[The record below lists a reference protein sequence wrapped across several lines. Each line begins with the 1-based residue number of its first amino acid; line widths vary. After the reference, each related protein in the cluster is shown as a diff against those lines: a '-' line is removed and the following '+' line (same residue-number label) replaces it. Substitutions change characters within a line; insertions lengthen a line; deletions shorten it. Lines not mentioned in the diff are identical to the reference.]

1 MITVNSLFDRPHGLE
16 LPSPIEFRLMRQ
28 ELRIAGFGGQGV
40 ISAGRITGQA
50 AVLYDGKQATFTQ
63 SYGPEA
69 RGGACA
75 AEVVISDVPVAYPLL
90 TIPDVAILMSQ
101 EAYEKYAHEIK
112 PGGLLIVDPDLVNH
126 EERKDVRL
134 LRVPATRIAE
144 SLGRRIVANVVMLG
158 ALAAA
163 WPAVSKEALLKAVLA
178 SVPPHT
184 RELNQRAFE
193 AGYNYVKEHYHAGN

>member
-1 MITVNSLFDRPHGLE
+1 LTFAYAAKFVNG
-16 LPSPIEFRLMRQ
+16 MRQ

-50 AVLYDGKQATFTQ
+50 AVLYDGKQAAFTQ

-75 AEVVISDVPVAYPLL
+75 AEVVISDAPVAYPLL
-90 TIPDVAILMSQ
+90 TTPDVAILMSQ
-101 EAYEKYAHEIK
+101 EAYEKYAREVK
-112 PGGLLIVDPDLVNH
+112 PGGILIVDPDLVH
-126 EERKDVRL
+126 YEDRADVRL
-134 LRVPATRIAE
+134 LLVPATRIAE
-144 SLGRRIVANVVMLG
+144 SLGRKIVANVVMLG

-163 WPAVSKEALLKAVLA
+163 WPAVSKDALLKAVLA
-178 SVPPHT
+178 AVPPHT

-193 AGYNYVKEHYHAGN
+193 AGYNYVKERYGAGN

>member
-1 MITVNSLFDRPHGLE
+1 VRA
-16 LPSPIEFRLMRQ
+16 

-50 AVLYDGKQATFTQ
+50 AVLYDGKQAAFTQ

-75 AEVVISDVPVAYPLL
+75 AEVVISDAPVAYPLL

-101 EAYEKYAHEIK
+101 EAYEKYAHEVK
-112 PGGLLIVDPDLVNH
+112 PGGILIIDPDLVKY
-126 EERKDVRL
+126 EERAEVRML
-134 LRVPATRIAE
+134 LVPATRLAE
-144 SLGRRIVANVVMLG
+144 SLGRKIVANVVMLG

-163 WPAVSKEALLKAVLA
+163 WPVVSKDALLKAILSA
-178 SVPPHT
+178 VPPHT

-193 AGYNYVKEHYHAGN
+193 AGYNYVKERYGAGN

>member
-1 MITVNSLFDRPHGLE
+1 MESQLIPWVWFLVRA
-16 LPSPIEFRLMRQ
+16 

-50 AVLYDGKQATFTQ
+50 AVLYDGKQAAFTQ

-75 AEVVISDVPVAYPLL
+75 AEVVISDAPVAYPLL

-101 EAYEKYAHEIK
+101 EAYEKYSHEVK
-112 PGGLLIVDPDLVNH
+112 PGGILIIDPDLVKY
-126 EERKDVRL
+126 EERAEVRML
-134 LRVPATRIAE
+134 LVPATRLAE
-144 SLGRRIVANVVMLG
+144 SLGRKIVANVVMLG

-163 WPAVSKEALLKAVLA
+163 WPVVSKDALLKAILA
-178 SVPPHT
+178 AVPPHT

-193 AGYNYVKEHYHAGN
+193 AGYNYVKERYGAGN

>member
-1 MITVNSLFDRPHGLE
+1 
-16 LPSPIEFRLMRQ
+16 MRQ

-75 AEVVISDVPVAYPLL
+75 AEVGISDVPVAYPLL

-101 EAYEKYAHEIK
+101 EAYEKYAHEVK
-112 PGGLLIVDPDLVNH
+112 PG
-126 EERKDVRL
+126 
-134 LRVPATRIAE
+134 
-144 SLGRRIVANVVMLG
+144 
-158 ALAAA
+158 
-163 WPAVSKEALLKAVLA
+163 
-178 SVPPHT
+178 
-184 RELNQRAFE
+184 
-193 AGYNYVKEHYHAGN
+193 

>member
-1 MITVNSLFDRPHGLE
+1 
-16 LPSPIEFRLMRQ
+16 MRA

-90 TIPDVAILMSQ
+90 TTPDVAILMSQ
-101 EAYEKYAHEIK
+101 EAYEKYAQEIK
-112 PGGLLIVDPDLVNH
+112 PGGILIVDPDLVNH
-126 EERKDVRL
+126 DDRQDVRL
-134 LRVPATRIAE
+134 LRVPATRLAE

-158 ALAAA
+158 ALAAV

-178 SVPPHT
+178 AVPPHT

-193 AGYNYVKEHYHAGN
+193 AGYAYVNEHYGPRN

>member
-1 MITVNSLFDRPHGLE
+1 MTFAYAAKFVNG
-16 LPSPIEFRLMRQ
+16 MRQ

-50 AVLYDGKQATFTQ
+50 AVLYDGKQAAFTQ

-75 AEVVISDVPVAYPLL
+75 AEVVISDAPVAYPLL
-90 TIPDVAILMSQ
+90 TTPDVAILMSQ
-101 EAYEKYAHEIK
+101 EAYEKYAQEVK
-112 PGGLLIVDPDLVNH
+112 PGGILIVDSDLVHYQDRGN
-126 EERKDVRL
+126 VRL
-134 LRVPATRIAE
+134 LLVPATRIAE
-144 SLGRRIVANVVMLG
+144 SLGRKIVANVVMLG

-163 WPAVSKEALLKAVLA
+163 WPAVSKDALLKAVLA
-178 SVPPHT
+178 AVPPHT

-193 AGYNYVKEHYHAGN
+193 AGYNYVKERYGAGN

>member
-1 MITVNSLFDRPHGLE
+1 
-16 LPSPIEFRLMRQ
+16 MRA

-40 ISAGRITGQA
+40 ISAGRIAGQA

-75 AEVVISDVPVAYPLL
+75 AEVVISDTPVAYPLL

-101 EAYEKYAHEIK
+101 EAYEKYAHEVK
-112 PGGLLIVDPDLVNH
+112 PGGLLIVDPDLVRH
-126 EERKDVRL
+126 EARADVRL

-144 SLGRRIVANVVMLG
+144 SLGRKIVANVVMLG

-163 WPAVSKEALLKAVLA
+163 WPVVSKEALLQAVLA
-178 SVPPHT
+178 SVPAHT
-184 RELNQRAFE
+184 RDLNQRAFE
-193 AGYNYVKEHYHAGN
+193 AGYNYVKEHYGAGS